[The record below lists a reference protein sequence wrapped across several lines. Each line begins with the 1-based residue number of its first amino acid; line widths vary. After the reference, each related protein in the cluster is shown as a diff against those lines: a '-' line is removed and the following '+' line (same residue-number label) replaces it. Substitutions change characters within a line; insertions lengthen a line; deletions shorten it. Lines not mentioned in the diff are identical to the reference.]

1 LDYNEERT
9 HESLGD
15 IPPSVYRQQLE
26 NSNYDCL
33 SLGEVDSVSAQASI
47 GKLFIAGILPGLLMG
62 LALMITAFFISKKNG
77 WRGEAGDRS
86 LRAIIQSLWHAKWAL
101 LVPVIILGGIY
112 GGIMT
117 QNYYFIA
124 D

>member
-1 LDYNEERT
+1 MTARGYNT
-9 HESLGD
+9 YFAAGIVASAGAIGVI
-15 IPPSVYRQQLE
+15 IPPSNPFVVY
-26 NSNYDCL
+26 
-33 SLGEVDSVSAQASI
+33 GVSAQASI